1 MCRHVRVADLSIIIT
16 VTDDTQLWNI
26 LQITATSLERSFF
39 IGQETVPN
47 PVFRGINLFW
57 KLYSEMSERK
67 PNFSEAEI
75 NVLQDEVEKNYAV
88 INDKFGSA
96 VTNKRKTAVWGRI
109 SMMVS
114 SLGVAHRSAKEC
126 KDKWGN
132 TKKEAKKIFSVKK
145 RDHGKTGGGP
155 QAKPVSVAVN
165 RTIDLCKDSAS
176 FKGIGG
182 VESCI
187 IAGATEAR
195 LSEDSEMACTGSQDL
210 FESALE
216 CQSASSLQP
225 PTPPSPQSPSVLSGF
240 IGNRAVPIRPV
251 LNNAVPTAATATKK
265 RKATAG
271 DVHELQVVY
280 FRGEIE
286 KQKKEM
292 RKLDLQIELLERIKS
307 KEYQPMSLS
316 QCLEALGS
324 TN

>member
-1 MCRHVRVADLSIIIT
+1 
-16 VTDDTQLWNI
+16 
-26 LQITATSLERSFF
+26 
-39 IGQETVPN
+39 
-47 PVFRGINLFW
+47 
-57 KLYSEMSERK
+57 
-67 PNFSEAEI
+67 
-75 NVLQDEVEKNYAV
+75 
-88 INDKFGSA
+88 
-96 VTNKRKTAVWGRI
+96 
-109 SMMVS
+109 MMVS

-195 LSEDSEMACTGSQDL
+195 FSEDSEMACTGSQDL

-216 CQSASSLQP
+216 CQSASLQP

-240 IGNRAVPIRPV
+240 IGNRGVPIVVNPTRPV

-271 DVHELQVVY
+271 DVHELQ
-280 FRGEIE
+280 REIE

>member
-1 MCRHVRVADLSIIIT
+1 MADLPSANT
-16 VTDDTQLWNI
+16 CTQ
-26 LQITATSLERSFF
+26 SSVKKPR
-39 IGQETVPN
+39 
-47 PVFRGINLFW
+47 
-57 KLYSEMSERK
+57 ERK

-240 IGNRAVPIRPV
+240 IGNRGVPIVVNPTRPV
-251 LNNAVPTAATATKK
+251 LNNAVPTAATATKN

>member
-1 MCRHVRVADLSIIIT
+1 
-16 VTDDTQLWNI
+16 
-26 LQITATSLERSFF
+26 
-39 IGQETVPN
+39 
-47 PVFRGINLFW
+47 
-57 KLYSEMSERK
+57 
-67 PNFSEAEI
+67 
-75 NVLQDEVEKNYAV
+75 
-88 INDKFGSA
+88 
-96 VTNKRKTAVWGRI
+96 
-109 SMMVS
+109 MMVS

-132 TKKEAKKIFSVKK
+132 TKKEAKKIFSVNK
-145 RDHGKTGGGP
+145 RDQGKTGGGP

-195 LSEDSEMACTGSQDL
+195 LSEDDSEMACTGSQDL
-210 FESALE
+210 FQSAME
-216 CQSASSLQP
+216 CQSESSLQP

-240 IGNRAVPIRPV
+240 IGNRAVPIVVNLPV
-251 LNNAVPTAATATKK
+251 NNESRAVPTAATVTKK

-292 RKLDLQIELLERIKS
+292 KKLDLQIELLERIKA

-316 QCLEALGS
+316 QCLEALGT

>member
-1 MCRHVRVADLSIIIT
+1 MADLPSANACT
-16 VTDDTQLWNI
+16 ESSVKKNKGKKAEFLG
-26 LQITATSLERSFF
+26 R
-39 IGQETVPN
+39 
-47 PVFRGINLFW
+47 
-57 KLYSEMSERK
+57 
-67 PNFSEAEI
+67 EI

-96 VTNKRKTAVWGRI
+96 VTNKRKTAVWERI
-109 SMMVS
+109 SMMVP
-114 SLGVAHRSAKEC
+114 SLGVAHRSAKKC
-126 KDKWGN
+126 KDNVGQH
-132 TKKEAKKIFSVKK
+132 KKEAKKIFSVKK

-195 LSEDSEMACTGSQDL
+195 LSEDSEMACTGSEDL

-225 PTPPSPQSPSVLSGF
+225 PTPPSPQSPSVLPGF
-240 IGNRAVPIRPV
+240 IGNRGVPIVVNTTRPV
-251 LNNAVPTAATATKK
+251 LNPAVPTAATATKK

-271 DVHELQVVY
+271 DVHEVQVN
-280 FRGEIE
+280 I
-286 KQKKEM
+286 
-292 RKLDLQIELLERIKS
+292 
-307 KEYQPMSLS
+307 
-316 QCLEALGS
+316 
-324 TN
+324 

>member
-1 MCRHVRVADLSIIIT
+1 MADLPSASACNQSNVKKT
-16 VTDDTQLWNI
+16 
-26 LQITATSLERSFF
+26 R
-39 IGQETVPN
+39 
-47 PVFRGINLFW
+47 
-57 KLYSEMSERK
+57 ERK
-67 PNFSEAEI
+67 PNFSETEI
-75 NVLQDEVEKNYAV
+75 NLLQDEVEKNYAV
-88 INDKFGSA
+88 INDKFGSSL
-96 VTNKRKTAVWGRI
+96 TNKRKTAVWGRI

-132 TKKEAKKIFSVKK
+132 TKKEAKKIFSVNK
-145 RDHGKTGGGP
+145 RDQGKTGGGP

-195 LSEDSEMACTGSQDL
+195 LSEDDSEMACTGSQDL
-210 FESALE
+210 FQSAME
-216 CQSASSLQP
+216 CQSESSLQP

-240 IGNRAVPIRPV
+240 IGNRAVPIVVNLPV
-251 LNNAVPTAATATKK
+251 NNESRAVPTAATVTKK

-292 RKLDLQIELLERIKS
+292 KKLDLQIELLERIKA

-316 QCLEALGS
+316 QCLEALGT

>member
-1 MCRHVRVADLSIIIT
+1 
-16 VTDDTQLWNI
+16 
-26 LQITATSLERSFF
+26 
-39 IGQETVPN
+39 
-47 PVFRGINLFW
+47 
-57 KLYSEMSERK
+57 
-67 PNFSEAEI
+67 
-75 NVLQDEVEKNYAV
+75 
-88 INDKFGSA
+88 
-96 VTNKRKTAVWGRI
+96 
-109 SMMVS
+109 MMVS

-195 LSEDSEMACTGSQDL
+195 FSEDSEMACTGSQDL

-225 PTPPSPQSPSVLSGF
+225 LTPPSPQSPSVLSGF
-240 IGNRAVPIRPV
+240 IGNQGVPIVVNPTRPV

-307 KEYQPMSLS
+307 KEYQPMSLA

>member
-1 MCRHVRVADLSIIIT
+1 MADLPSASACNQSNVKKT
-16 VTDDTQLWNI
+16 
-26 LQITATSLERSFF
+26 R
-39 IGQETVPN
+39 
-47 PVFRGINLFW
+47 
-57 KLYSEMSERK
+57 ERK

-75 NVLQDEVEKNYAV
+75 NLLQDEVEKNYAV
-88 INDKFGSA
+88 INDKFGSSF
-96 VTNKRKTAVWGRI
+96 TNKRKTAVWGRI

-114 SLGVAHRSAKEC
+114 SLGVAHRSVKEC

-132 TKKEAKKIFSVKK
+132 TKKEAKKIFSVSK
-145 RDHGKTGGGP
+145 RDQGKTGGGP
-155 QAKPVSVAVN
+155 QAKSVSVAVH

-187 IAGATEAR
+187 IAGAAEAR
-195 LSEDSEMACTGSQDL
+195 LSEDDSEMACTGSQDL
-210 FESALE
+210 FQSAME
-216 CQSASSLQP
+216 CQSESSLQP
-225 PTPPSPQSPSVLSGF
+225 PTPPSPSVLSGF
-240 IGNRAVPIRPV
+240 IGNRAVPIVVNPTRQAE
-251 LNNAVPTAATATKK
+251 NNESHAVPTAATATKK

-271 DVHELQVVY
+271 DVYELQVVY

-292 RKLDLQIELLERIKS
+292 KKLDLQIELLERIKA

-316 QCLEALGS
+316 QCLEALGT

>member
-1 MCRHVRVADLSIIIT
+1 
-16 VTDDTQLWNI
+16 
-26 LQITATSLERSFF
+26 
-39 IGQETVPN
+39 
-47 PVFRGINLFW
+47 
-57 KLYSEMSERK
+57 
-67 PNFSEAEI
+67 
-75 NVLQDEVEKNYAV
+75 
-88 INDKFGSA
+88 
-96 VTNKRKTAVWGRI
+96 
-109 SMMVS
+109 MMVS

-225 PTPPSPQSPSVLSGF
+225 PTPPSPQSPSVLLG
-240 IGNRAVPIRPV
+240 
-251 LNNAVPTAATATKK
+251 
-265 RKATAG
+265 
-271 DVHELQVVY
+271 
-280 FRGEIE
+280 GEIE
-286 KQKKEM
+286 KHKKEM